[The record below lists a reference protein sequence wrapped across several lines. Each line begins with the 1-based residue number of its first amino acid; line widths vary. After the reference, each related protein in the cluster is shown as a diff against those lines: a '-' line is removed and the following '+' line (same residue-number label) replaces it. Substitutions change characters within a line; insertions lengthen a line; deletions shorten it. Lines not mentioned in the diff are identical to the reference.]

1 MLDVKERGENMDNR
15 LILDKDKLNIA
26 LASECL
32 NPYEF
37 CKVANIGYF
46 TYKRMATEQPIKPKT
61 VGKVAKALN
70 VKVQDLLKD

>member
-1 MLDVKERGENMDNR
+1 MDNR
-15 LILDKDKLNIA
+15 LVLDKNKLNIA
-26 LASECL
+26 IANKCL

-37 CKVANIGYF
+37 CQLANIGYS
-46 TYKRMATEQPIKPKT
+46 TYKRMATEQPIKTKT